1 MTTTQVTADTLLPV
15 VSQQTMRPGT
25 EVPEKSATA
34 PNALE
39 IPPVLPTGSLFDA
52 VGVVLDL
59 SLESRDLLGAYA
71 QLSAEDRSA
80 FLDIVAGLL
89 SQGVVGTE
97 TLEVNGEPH
106 TCFITTRL
114 GDPRLMHARLYRGD
128 AAGAQY
134 LDLQA

>member
-15 VSQQTMRPGT
+15 VSQQTMRPKT
-25 EVPEKSATA
+25 EVPEKSATV
-34 PNALE
+34 PSALE
-39 IPPVLPTGSLFDA
+39 TPPVLPTGSLFDA

-59 SLESRDLLGAYA
+59 SLEGRDLLGAYA

-80 FLDIVAGLL
+80 FLDIVANLL

-97 TLEVNGEPH
+97 TLEVNGEPY

-114 GDPRLMHARLYRGD
+114 GDPRLMHARLYRGGD
-128 AAGAQY
+128 AGGQY
-134 LDLQA
+134 LDLQV